1 MSSIMT
7 YQAEWIREDFVDF
20 IAEKINPMWAW
31 KQAKASV
38 IAIEP
43 LSEDFFKIQL
53 RPNHNFKAK
62 HLHAGQSILVT
73 VVVAGVRQQR
83 SYSVIEQLANGDLV
97 IAVRA
102 QGVVSKR
109 LCKMPKQQVLEISQA
124 QGDFLLDPQ
133 DQSRVLIASGSGITA
148 IYSLLKQAL
157 SERLYNEISQIDL
170 IYFTRDRAFHV
181 ELEQLA
187 ERYAHFNYHL
197 IDTSEIQ
204 QHLEIELLKQRVPH
218 FQTATTYACGAKGMM
233 QSLNQ
238 IYTDLNL
245 QDQLK
250 QEFFQITVDE
260 NLPEQQVTFLRA
272 QQQFQADSNL
282 LESAEKAGLK
292 PTHGCRIGIC
302 NTCTCTKVSGSTKNM
317 ITGEIDHGTNTQIKL
332 CVSQA
337 ISPVVINL

>member
-7 YQAEWIREDFVDF
+7 YQPEWIREDFVDF
-20 IAEKINPMWAW
+20 IVEKINPMWAW
-31 KQAKASV
+31 KRAKAAV
-38 IAIEP
+38 IAIDA

-53 RPNHNFKAK
+53 RPNLNFKARDLK
-62 HLHAGQSILVT
+62 AGQSILVT
-73 VVVAGVRQQR
+73 VVIEGVRQQR
-83 SYSVIEQLANGDLV
+83 SYSVIEQLKNGDV
-97 IAVRA
+97 IIAVRV
-102 QGVVSKR
+102 QGVVSKC
-109 LCKMPKQQVLEISQA
+109 LTQMPIHQVIEISQA

-157 SERLYNEISQIDL
+157 AQDESDSPTQIDL

-181 ELEQLA
+181 ELQQLA
-187 ERYAHFNYHL
+187 EQHAHFHYHL
-197 IDTSEIQ
+197 IDTAQ
-204 QHLEIELLKQRVPH
+204 TRQHLDLALLKKITPH
-218 FQTATTYACGAKGMM
+218 FQTATTYACGAQGMM

-238 IYTDLNL
+238 IYADLNL

-250 QEFFQITVDE
+250 QEYFHIQVDE
-260 NLPEQQVTFLRA
+260 NLPVQDVTFLRS
-272 QQQFQADSNL
+272 QQQFQADRNL
-282 LESAEKAGLK
+282 LESAEQAGLR

-302 NTCTCTKVSGSTKNM
+302 NTCTCTKVSGSTKNI
-317 ITGEIDHGTNTQIKL
+317 ITGEIDHGNNTQIKL